1 MEPPTTTSTNRAAA
15 QDLKQLCA
23 RAIQVMATGDLPG
36 FESVYH
42 PRATNQ
48 EADHEPAACRRS
60 GPAAF
65 HATALWLRAAF
76 ADLSWQ
82 INSVVAEGD
91 LVVVH
96 ATMSGRHTGPF
107 VTYDLAGAV
116 ESAMPPTGKQF
127 SVAQT
132 HWFRVA
138 DGQVID
144 HWANRDDL
152 AMAKQLGWVPPSPL
166 FLLRMAL
173 AKRRARRA
181 SV

>member
-1 MEPPTTTSTNRAAA
+1 MNRSTTRAPPTRKRTTNP
-15 QDLKQLCA
+15 L
-23 RAIQVMATGDLPG
+23 
-36 FESVYH
+36 
-42 PRATNQ
+42 
-48 EADHEPAACRRS
+48 PAAGRGRLPS
-60 GPAAF
+60 TP
-65 HATALWLRAAF
+65 TALWLRAAF

-91 LVVVH
+91 LIVVH

-152 AMAKQLGWVPPSPL
+152 AMARQLGWVPPSPL

>member
-1 MEPPTTTSTNRAAA
+1 METKAASTDRGLIHDPKELCIRSIHIMAAGEMP
-15 QDLKQLCA
+15 DFE
-23 RAIQVMATGDLPG
+23 AI
-36 FESVYH
+36 FH
-42 PRATNQ
+42 PQATNQ
-48 EADHEPAACRRS
+48 EAIHEPAACRVI
-60 GPAAF
+60 GPTAF

-76 ADLSWQ
+76 ADLRWE
-82 INSVVAEGD
+82 INEAVVDGD

-107 VTYDLAGAV
+107 VSYDPAGAV
-116 ESAMPPTGKQF
+116 DAAMPPTGKSF
-127 SVAQT
+127 SITQT

-138 DGQVID
+138 DGKVID

-152 AMAKQLGWVPPSPL
+152 ALAKQAGWIPPSPR

-181 SV
+181 AA

>member
-1 MEPPTTTSTNRAAA
+1 MDRATIHDPKELCVRSIHIMAA
-15 QDLKQLCA
+15 GNMPDFEA
-23 RAIQVMATGDLPG
+23 IFRA
-36 FESVYH
+36 E
-42 PRATNQ
+42 ATNQ
-48 EADHEPAACRRS
+48 EAAHEPAACRVA

-76 ADLSWQ
+76 ADLRWEV
-82 INSVVAEGD
+82 NEAVADGD

-107 VTYDLAGAV
+107 ASYDSAGGV
-116 ESAMPPTGKQF
+116 DTAMPLTGKSF
-127 SVAQT
+127 SVKQT

-138 DGQVID
+138 DGKVID

-152 AMAKQLGWVPPSPL
+152 ALAKQAGWIPPSPR

-173 AKRRARRA
+173 AKNRARRA
-181 SV
+181 TA